1 MTEKVD
7 QEKGEAE
14 GEVRLSAAR
23 RFTRGAYIQRGRPQA
38 AVAAAAAAAV
48 DAVEHIAK
56 ATPTQR
62 MNGRQR
68 GVLCTYLRIYVRTQV
83 T

>member
-7 QEKGEAE
+7 QENGEAE

-38 AVAAAAAAAV
+38 AVAAAAAV
-48 DAVEHIAK
+48 DAVEHTAK